1 MTPDRQFGLVSR
13 ALFVGAALLALAPAA
28 IAQDKPQGDADL
40 IKAIPE
46 PRAEEPVGL
55 EAKPETAAQPA
66 GTPVATTPATAPAN
80 QAPAVSEDIKKL
92 TGKKLIEAPLANL
105 SGADAAIA
113 EKLRELIALRGER
126 FLSRKEER
134 DAVEV
139 FYRDRGFKPLWI
151 ENGAEAQRTAA
162 AVAYIKGI
170 DADGM
175 EPADYPAPNFKLA
188 EADKLA
194 EQELIYTAEILEFIR
209 HASTGRVHWSRVTK
223 DAVYSHS
230 GIDPLDMLNKLATG
244 NAAEVLASAQPPHEQ
259 YRLLKAQLAELR
271 GKTEAQP
278 IRIPAGNALRFNAK
292 AKKHQEDARVPL
304 LRERLGLAA
313 KDNKVYDEE
322 LAQAVAEFQK
332 SRKRKADGVLTNEV
346 VAALNPQISEKT
358 TDIIIANM
366 ERWRWLRRDLGKHHV
381 IVSIPGYYLRVF
393 ENQNELWETRIV
405 VGLPNKATPILTQE
419 MKFITVNPTWNVP
432 PSIIANEYIPALRQ
446 DPEALTRIGLRVTT
460 RPDGTIHVY
469 QPPGDANALG
479 RIRFN
484 FPNKFLV
491 YQHDTPTKHLFA
503 HDERAYSHG
512 CMRVQN
518 PLKYAEVLLN
528 IARPGEGWS
537 EDKVKRLYGGAEQ
550 NLDFKV
556 LIPVH
561 IVYNTAEVEDG
572 KLTVRKDIYKID
584 AATIRQLKATGNERK
599 QLEVAIA
606 HRNDSPN
613 RQALTLD
620 GYYPDRGPAFDF
632 FGLFRTR

>member
-1 MTPDRQFGLVSR
+1 MNPDRQFGLVSR
-13 ALFVGAALLALAPAA
+13 GLFVGAALFALAPGA
-28 IAQDKPQGDADL
+28 IAQNRDADL

-46 PRAEEPVGL
+46 PVVEQPSGL
-55 EAKPETAAQPA
+55 EAKPQPA
-66 GTPVATTPATAPAN
+66 VQQPAAAPMATPPAATANQTPV
-80 QAPAVSEDIKKL
+80 VSDEIKKL

-113 EKLRELIALRGER
+113 EKLRELIALRGDR
-126 FLSRKEER
+126 FLNRKDER
-134 DAVEV
+134 DAVEI

-162 AVAYIKGI
+162 AIAYLKGV

-175 EPADYPAPNFKLA
+175 EPSDYPAPNFKQA

-194 EQELIYTAEILEFIR
+194 EQELIYTAEILEFVR
-209 HASTGRVHWSRVTK
+209 HASQGRVHWSRVTK
-223 DAVYSHS
+223 DVEYKHE
-230 GIDPLDMLNKLATG
+230 GLDPADSLNKVA
-244 NAAEVLASAQPPHEQ
+244 NAANLGAALASFQPPHEQ

-271 GKTEAQP
+271 GKNEVQP
-278 IRIPAGNALRFNAK
+278 IRIPNGGVLRFNAK

-304 LRERLGLAA
+304 LRERLGLPA
-313 KDNKVYDEE
+313 KDDKVYDED

-332 SRKRKADGVLTNEV
+332 SKKRKADGVLSNDV
-346 VAALNPQISEKT
+346 VAALNPQINEKT

-366 ERWRWLRRDLGKHHV
+366 ERWRWVRRDLGKHHV
-381 IVSIPGYYLRVF
+381 IVSIPGFYLRVF
-393 ENQNELWETRIV
+393 EDNKELWETRIV
-405 VGLPNKATPILTQE
+405 VGLPGKETPIITQE

-432 PSIIANEYIPALRQ
+432 PSIIANEYLPALRQ
-446 DPEALTRIGLRVTT
+446 DPDALSRIGLRVTR

-491 YQHDTPTKHLFA
+491 YQHDTPSKHLFA

-528 IARPGEGWS
+528 IARPGENWT
-537 EDKVKRLYGGAEQ
+537 EDKVKRLYGGSEQ

-572 KLTVRKDIYKID
+572 KLTIRKDVYKHD
-584 AATIRQLKATGNERK
+584 AATIRQLKASGNERK

-606 HRNDSPN
+606 HRNNSPS
-613 RQALTLD
+613 RQNLTID
-620 GYYPDRGPAFDF
+620 GYDPDRRNRGFDL
-632 FGLFRTR
+632 FGLFR